1 MDLLN
6 FLIRFGQQSMDSLKE
21 IIALI
26 EKITKSED
34 LEEQVKLVL
43 EMLKIAVELTPTEM
57 DDNIVDLISKLAD
70 SPLFDI
76 LLRMIRRNDPATS
89 VAYST
94 TAQVQEIETI
104 QMQGVNFLQLVSLAN
119 LVMQILKTIKKSR
132 QSTL

>member
-57 DDNIVDLISKLAD
+57 DDNIVDLISKLTD

-76 LLRMIRRNDPATS
+76 LLRMIKRNDPATS
-89 VAYST
+89 VAYLT
-94 TAQVQEIETI
+94 TAQVQEIETV
-104 QMQGVNFLQLVSLAN
+104 QMQGINFLQLVSLAN

-132 QSTL
+132 QATL